1 MRIYEIQ
8 LDEGT
13 VKDKALIAALAAAIS
28 SLPAQADDPTPTQQA
43 IGIYRELNQ
52 YKNHTSDS
60 FKQEIENKI
69 KRELYKGSYEAGKQA
84 APKINSIIDQIL
96 FGNEKDESN

>member
-8 LDEGT
+8 LDEAT
-13 VKDKALIAALAAAIS
+13 IRDRALIAALASAIAT
-28 SLPAQADDPTPTQQA
+28 LPAEANEPTPTQQA

-60 FKQEIENKI
+60 FKQEIENRI

-96 FGNEKDESN
+96 FGGEKDESN